1 MRFPFVVK
9 HNGVYYDP
17 GALVPIGEEPVK
29 ENQVED
35 KSASELSKELKEK
48 FGIDMAPQ
56 KGKAKL
62 QEALAEAEEQAR
74 NEEETE
80 PEAEGSENEEVIQ
93 GQLQLDLD
101 QTIEPEDE
109 EATEDSEDESFL
121 DKIIN
126 E

>member
-62 QEALAEAEEQAR
+62 REALAEAEEQAR

-80 PEAEGSENEEVIQ
+80 PEAEPQDDDVIQ

-101 QTIEPEDE
+101 QTIEPEGE